1 MMHIQLLSN
10 IHKIIIIINP
20 LWIAVV
26 NKNAN
31 IISTYLIHIYLL
43 AHKIWLV
50 SHQELMWVCMLSPIF
65 LPPGRSHGAVAVT
78 NTEIIT
84 IGYFFLLSS
93 SLYIA

>member
-1 MMHIQLLSN
+1 MHIQLLSN

-43 AHKIWLV
+43 AHKI
-50 SHQELMWVCMLSPIF
+50 
-65 LPPGRSHGAVAVT
+65 
-78 NTEIIT
+78 
-84 IGYFFLLSS
+84 
-93 SLYIA
+93 